1 MDRFVR
7 DNGVRPLRD
16 YRATYKGRAVLL
28 ASQSLMQ
35 ARLLA
40 AELLD
45 APLKAVALQIQ
56 DDWA

>member
-1 MDRFVR
+1 MDRRTR
-7 DNGVRPLRD
+7 DNGVRPFRN
-16 YRATYKGRAVLL
+16 YQATYKGRAVLL

-45 APLKAVALQIQ
+45 APLKGVALMVQ

>member
-1 MDRFVR
+1 
-7 DNGVRPLRD
+7 
-16 YRATYKGRAVLL
+16 VLL

-45 APLKAVALQIQ
+45 APLKGVALQVK

>member
-7 DNGVRPLRD
+7 DNGVRPWRN
-16 YRATYKGRAVLL
+16 YQASYKGRAVQL

-45 APLKAVALQIQ
+45 APLKAVVLQVQ